1 MSTTTITTAQ
11 VEFIQKIRQMIP
23 PSLSLVDELA
33 DLLQVS
39 TDSAYR
45 RIRGGTALTFDEV
58 LLLCNH
64 FKISF
69 DSFTSSTSGSVTFKY
84 NSINE
89 DETSFER
96 YLNNILSDLKKFHAF
111 DQKQIIFAAEDIP
124 IFHHFKFSEL
134 TAFKIFYW
142 NKSILNSAHLEG
154 KKFDPSIIDK
164 GLVKTAR
171 EILDIYV
178 SIPSIEIWSED
189 TVNSTLKQIEFYW
202 EAGVF
207 RSKED
212 ALQIC
217 SQVEEMIAGIKKQA
231 EMSNKF
237 IAEDRM
243 DAQENNFVLYNSE
256 LMIGNNCIL
265 VNMGNNKAAYL
276 SHHTFNAMVTSHHG
290 FCTDTDMWLK
300 NLMRKSIQI
309 SGVAEKQRYQFF
321 RKIEEKMQLLRD
333 KIK

>member
-1 MSTTTITTAQ
+1 
-11 VEFIQKIRQMIP
+11 MIP

-45 RIRGGTALTFDEV
+45 RIRGETALTFDEV

-84 NSINE
+84 NPINE
-89 DETSFER
+89 DESSFER
-96 YLNNILSDLKKFHAF
+96 YLHNILNDLRKIQGFE
-111 DQKQIIFAAEDIP
+111 QKQIIFAAEDIP
-124 IFHHFKFSEL
+124 IFHHFRFNEL

-142 NKSILNSAHLEG
+142 NKSILNSPSLEG
-154 KKFDPSIIDK
+154 KKFDPCVIDSN
-164 GLVKTAR
+164 LVNAAR
-171 EILDIYV
+171 EILDIYIT
-178 SIPSIEIWSED
+178 IPSIEIWSDD

-202 EAGVF
+202 ESGVF

-212 ALQIC
+212 ALQVC
-217 SQVEEMIAGIKKQA
+217 SQVEEMIERIKKQA
-231 EMSNKF
+231 ELSSKF
-237 IAEDRM
+237 ASEEKM
-243 DAQENNFVLYNSE
+243 NGQENNFVLYNSE

-265 VNMGNNKAAYL
+265 VNIGSNKAAYL
-276 SHHTFNAMVTSHHG
+276 SHHTFNAMVTTHHG
-290 FCTDTDMWLK
+290 FCNDTDMWLK
-300 NLMRKSIQI
+300 NLVRKSILI

-321 RKIEEKMQLLRD
+321 RKIEDKMQQLRE

>member
-1 MSTTTITTAQ
+1 MSTSTITSAQ
-11 VEFIQKIRQMIP
+11 VEFIQKIKQSLQ

-45 RIRGGTALTFDEV
+45 RIRGETALTFDEIV
-58 LLLCNH
+58 LLCNH
-64 FKISF
+64 FQLSF

-84 NSINE
+84 NPINE
-89 DETSFER
+89 DEASFER
-96 YLNNILSDLKKFHAF
+96 YLRNILNDLRKIQSFE
-111 DQKQIIFAAEDIP
+111 QKQITFAAEDIP
-124 IFHHFKFSEL
+124 IFHHFRFNEL

-142 NKSILNSAHLEG
+142 NKSILNSPLLEG
-154 KKFDPSIIDK
+154 KKFDPAVIDTE
-164 GLVKTAR
+164 LVNAAR
-171 EILDIYV
+171 EILDLYTEIA
-178 SIPSIEIWSED
+178 SIEIWSDD

-212 ALQIC
+212 ALLIC
-217 SQVEEMIAGIKKQA
+217 SQVEEMIEGIKKQA
-231 EMSNKF
+231 ELSSKF
-237 IAEDRM
+237 AIEDRINSP
-243 DAQENNFVLYNSE
+243 ANNFMLYNSE

-265 VNMGNNKAAYL
+265 VNLGSNKAAYL
-276 SHHTFNAMVTSHHG
+276 SHHTFNAMVTTHHG
-290 FCTDTDMWLK
+290 FCNDTDLWLK
-300 NLMRKSIQI
+300 NLTRKSILI

-321 RKIEEKMQLLRD
+321 RKIEDKLQQLRD

>member
-1 MSTTTITTAQ
+1 MSTSTTTSAQ

-45 RIRGGTALTFDEV
+45 RIRGETALTFDEV

-84 NSINE
+84 NPINE
-89 DETSFER
+89 DESSFER
-96 YLNNILSDLKKFHAF
+96 YLHNILNDLRKIQGFE
-111 DQKQIIFAAEDIP
+111 QKQIIFAAEDIP
-124 IFHHFKFSEL
+124 IFHHFRFNEL

-142 NKSILNSAHLEG
+142 NKSILNSPSLEG
-154 KKFDPSIIDK
+154 KKFDPCVIDSN
-164 GLVKTAR
+164 LVNAAR
-171 EILDIYV
+171 EILDIYIT
-178 SIPSIEIWSED
+178 IPSIEIWSDD

-202 EAGVF
+202 ESGVF

-212 ALQIC
+212 ALQVC
-217 SQVEEMIAGIKKQA
+217 SQVEEMIERIKKQA
-231 EMSNKF
+231 ELSSKF
-237 IAEDRM
+237 ASEEKM
-243 DAQENNFVLYNSE
+243 NGQENNFVLYNSE

-265 VNMGNNKAAYL
+265 VNIGSNKAAYL
-276 SHHTFNAMVTSHHG
+276 SHHTFNAMVTTHHG
-290 FCTDTDMWLK
+290 FCNDTDMWLK
-300 NLMRKSIQI
+300 NLVRKSILI

-321 RKIEEKMQLLRD
+321 RKIEDKMQQLRE